1 MLNIFLELWK
11 AQQENRVVIPEL
23 YFPDTF
29 ILDENHDF
37 IWVFRSKQEGKILR
51 KKKQN
56 SSVDNIVKS
65 LVGQNLNLSI
75 EYSSIDCTQL
85 NQNSI
90 NNNYQ
95 SVTVQPETPFATF
108 SRLND
113 QGEIEIQHFNSDQI
127 KKFFGEVE
135 YKNALPRDSI
145 FLQRY
150 LRTDQN
156 EIHNHFIKVVYNNNF
171 IQIEKRRN
179 CFFWQNLTEN
189 SNKPKDRE
197 YYNCL
202 ISYEGPEQFTE
213 VEKINEYTA
222 NQLKYIVKQICIQ
235 LESIHM
241 KERGKVKQI
250 SLIFKK
256 INDIIY
262 LLHCNEISFEREQH
276 IPKLWRMSFKN
287 PFIVPLHIRCTSKP
301 LLPPQQNQIVNRSM
315 LQGGINKTVSN
326 QSNNLK
332 NLQLNTSNDSN
343 LKLRSMLNKQQIDN
357 TMFEEKEN
365 KNNSIDQKYQ
375 MCISCGQGSLMQL
388 QDVMKNKLLRI
399 RIKRGVREN
408 FNGLRPLYES
418 QQKQEKALFD
428 KYTTVKVCHLCF
440 EAYQE
445 IQKEDESQQQL
456 NLFYQSYGYSVKEQ
470 SQIAKKKQVNIHK
483 ARSKSFNLV
492 SIDQTSDNSTS
503 LINGQFLTPIEN
515 SSLKRRK
522 SVNQCEGEEEEENS
536 EDHFDESFLKNINDQ
551 SMINKD
557 QSFSYRL
564 NENSFDTKQLNK
576 SFEQKNSI
584 QNGLRE
590 RSIIQ
595 RAQLVQSRQNDSNEV
610 STYNFNKRHHSF
622 SKAQQIN
629 NQYYQLNKN
638 LQYKFKE
645 LRSKSTQRSQNL
657 SNILPQFSDLQ
668 NDDASLINDMSFIQK
683 AHNMNSIT
691 PITVA
696 DQKTISEALNLL
708 QETSS
713 KNLEGKNLNNRKISR
728 LYPISVGRQRPSIN
742 PSLKQQYQVIIQNCS
757 ITPISNA
764 NLNDQSSISIQSN
777 NKNRKNNLS
786 TYNVVSEYF
795 QQLEDSSFMA
805 NQTNLGNNDDTFLK
819 KFYQQQAI
827 EKDKRQS
834 EQMIEI
840 NSINNSKDY
849 ISINNISNNQC
860 LRSEDILN
868 KMRDINNS
876 KEMISDSH
884 EKIISDYNSIYKDQK
899 YQVQLLK
906 QKSSLGKVNSAYEN
920 NTSSTTNI
928 VNRSRNSSTAS
939 KSTNNTSLTQI
950 QQRNNSVD
958 LEGRLL
964 ANIRYLEKQLQESEI
979 QNKINNNQLPQEN
992 QKENNYNIVNT
1003 KQNTNNFGS
1012 IKTQQPNQNFQLPP
1026 KPVISQKSITK
1037 QSNIKIPNTSNPL
1050 SEIQFQQ
1057 QLKNNNNTENKQIQQ
1072 KNRNSSNQID
1082 YQQSSKSLQ
1091 TNKKNRP
1098 ENSVDNIQT
1107 SQSIRKIL

>member
-56 SSVDNIVKS
+56 SSVETIVKS
-65 LVGQNLNLSI
+65 LVGQSLNLSVD
-75 EYSSIDCTQL
+75 YSSIDSTQL

-95 SVTVQPETPFATF
+95 SVSIQPETPFATF

-113 QGEIEIQHFNSDQI
+113 QGEIEIQHFNSEQV
-127 KKFFGEVE
+127 KKFFGDVE
-135 YKNALPRDSI
+135 YKSALPRDSI

-222 NQLKYIVKQICIQ
+222 NQLKYIVKQVCIQ

-287 PFIVPLHIRCTSKP
+287 PFVVPLHIRCTSKP
-301 LLPPQQNQIVNRSM
+301 LLPQQNQIVNISM
-315 LQGGINKTVSN
+315 VQGNTNKNQLNQFNKT
-326 QSNNLK
+326 K
-332 NLQLNTSNDSN
+332 NLQLNESKDSN
-343 LKLRSMLNKQQIDN
+343 LKLRHMLNKQQIDN
-357 TMFEEKEN
+357 TMLEEKEN
-365 KNNSIDQKYQ
+365 KYNSIDQKYQ
-375 MCISCGQGSLMQL
+375 MCISCGQGSLQQL

-456 NLFYQSYGYSVKEQ
+456 NLVYQSYGYSVKDQAEK
-470 SQIAKKKQVNIHK
+470 SKSKKMSIHK

-492 SIDQTSDNSTS
+492 SIDQTNDNSTS
-503 LINGQFLTPIEN
+503 LINGQFLTPLEN

-522 SVNQCEGEEEEENS
+522 SVNQCQAEQEQEEE
-536 EDHFDESFLKNINDQ
+536 DFFDESLLQNINDQ
-551 SMINKD
+551 SIINKD

-576 SFEQKNSI
+576 SFDQKNSI

-590 RSIIQ
+590 KSILQ
-595 RAQLVQSRQNDSNEV
+595 RAQLVQSRQSDSNEV
-610 STYNFNKRHHSF
+610 SAYNFNKRHHSF

-629 NQYYQLNKN
+629 SQHYQLNKN

-691 PITVA
+691 PITAA

-708 QETSS
+708 QDTSS
-713 KNLEGKNLNNRKISR
+713 KNLEAKNLNNRKISR

-742 PSLKQQYQVIIQNCS
+742 PSLKQQYQVIIQNSS
-757 ITPISNA
+757 ITPISNT
-764 NLNDQSSISIQSN
+764 NFNDQSSISIPSN
-777 NKNRKNNLS
+777 NKNKKNNQS
-786 TYNVVSEYF
+786 TYNAVSEYF

-805 NQTNLGNNDDTFLK
+805 NQNNVGNDDAFLK

-834 EQMIEI
+834 EQLVEI
-840 NSINNSKDY
+840 SSINNSKDY
-849 ISINNISNNQC
+849 ISINHIANNQC
-860 LRSEDILN
+860 LKSEDILN

-876 KEMISDSH
+876 KEMIQDSH

-906 QKSSLGKVNSAYEN
+906 QKSNFGKVNSAYEN
-920 NTSSTTNI
+920 DVSSTNNI
-928 VNRSRNSSTAS
+928 ANRSRNSSTAS
-939 KSTNNTSLTQI
+939 KSTNNSSLTQI

-958 LEGRLL
+958 IEGRLL
-964 ANIRYLEKQLQESEI
+964 ANIRYLEKQLQDSEI
-979 QNKINNNQLPQEN
+979 QNKMKNCQRQEN

-1003 KQNTNNFGS
+1003 KQNLNNFGS
-1012 IKTQQPNQNFQLPP
+1012 VKIQQPNQNFQLPP
-1026 KPVISQKSITK
+1026 KPIISQKSITK
-1037 QSNIKIPNTSNPL
+1037 QSNIKIPNTCNPL
-1050 SEIQFQQ
+1050 QEIQTQQ
-1057 QLKNNNNTENKQIQQ
+1057 LLKNNKDNKQIQQ
-1072 KNRNSSNQID
+1072 KIKNPSDQLD

-1091 TNKKNRP
+1091 RNRKNSC
-1098 ENSVDNIQT
+1098 EKSIDQIQT

>member
-11 AQQENRVVIPEL
+11 AQQENKVVIPEL
-23 YFPDTF
+23 YFPDTY

-37 IWVFRSKQEGKILR
+37 IWLFRSKQEGKILR

-56 SSVDNIVKS
+56 STVESIVKS
-65 LVGQNLNLSI
+65 LVGQSLNLSI
-75 EYSSIDCTQL
+75 EYSSIDSTQS

-90 NNNYQ
+90 NNNYL
-95 SVTVQPETPFATF
+95 SVSIQPETPYATY

-113 QGEIEIQHFNSDQI
+113 QGEIEIQHFNSEQI

-135 YKNALPRDSI
+135 YKSALPRDSI

-156 EIHNHFIKVVYNNNF
+156 EIHNYFIKVVYNNNF

-222 NQLKYIVKQICIQ
+222 NQVKYIVKQVCIQ

-287 PFIVPLHIRCTSKP
+287 PFVVPFHIRCTTKP
-301 LLPPQQNQIVNRSM
+301 LLPQQNQIFNRSM
-315 LQGGINKTVSN
+315 LQGSINN
-326 QSNNLK
+326 QCNKKK
-332 NLQLNTSNDSN
+332 NLQPNESNNSN
-343 LKLRSMLNKQQIDN
+343 LKLRHMINKQQIDN
-357 TMFEEKEN
+357 TKSDEREIKY
-365 KNNSIDQKYQ
+365 NSIDQKYQ
-375 MCISCGQGSLMQL
+375 MCISCGQGSLQQL

-428 KYTTVKVCHLCF
+428 KYTTVKVCHVCF

-456 NLFYQSYGYSVKEQ
+456 NLAYQSYGYSVKDQAEK
-470 SQIAKKKQVNIHK
+470 AKKKQMSIHK

-492 SIDQTSDNSTS
+492 SIDQTNDNSSS

-522 SVNQCEGEEEEENS
+522 SVNQCEAEEENS
-536 EDHFDESFLKNINDQ
+536 GDYFDELLLKNINDQ
-551 SMINKD
+551 SIINKD

-590 RSIIQ
+590 KSILQ
-595 RAQLVQSRQNDSNEV
+595 SAQLVQSRQKDSNET
-610 STYNFNKRHHSF
+610 SAYNFNKRHHSF

-629 NQYYQLNKN
+629 TQYYQLNKN

-691 PITVA
+691 PITAA

-742 PSLKQQYQVIIQNCS
+742 PSLKQQYQVILQNSS
-757 ITPISNA
+757 ITPISNT
-764 NLNDQSSISIQSN
+764 NLNDQRSISIPSN
-777 NKNRKNNLS
+777 NKNKKNNQS
-786 TYNVVSEYF
+786 TQNVVSEYF

-805 NQTNLGNNDDTFLK
+805 NQTNFGNDDAFLK
-819 KFYQQQAI
+819 KFYQQQVI

-834 EQMIEI
+834 EQMVEVS
-840 NSINNSKDY
+840 SINNSKDY
-849 ISINNISNNQC
+849 ISINHIANNQC

-868 KMRDINNS
+868 KMRGINNS
-876 KEMISDSH
+876 KEMASDSH

-906 QKSSLGKVNSAYEN
+906 QKSNFGKANSAYEN
-920 NTSSTTNI
+920 DTSFVNNI
-928 VNRSRNSSTAS
+928 ANRSRNSSTAS

-964 ANIRYLEKQLQESEI
+964 ANIKYLEKQLHDSEI
-979 QNKINNNQLPQEN
+979 QNKMNNYQQRYEN
-992 QKENNYNIVNT
+992 QKENNYTIANT
-1003 KQNTNNFGS
+1003 KQIVNNFGS
-1012 IKTQQPNQNFQLPP
+1012 LKIQQPNQHCQLPP
-1026 KPVISQKSITK
+1026 KPVISQKSIAK
-1037 QSNIKIPNTSNPL
+1037 QSKIKIPNTSNPL
-1050 SEIQFQQ
+1050 SEIQPQ
-1057 QLKNNNNTENKQIQQ
+1057 QLLKNSKDNRQIQQ
-1072 KNRNSSNQID
+1072 KNNCSSNQLD

-1091 TNKKNRP
+1091 RNQKNRP
-1098 ENSVDNIQT
+1098 ENSVDKIQT